1 MANKTEEE
9 KAAELATKEAKKEEK
24 RLADEKEAAEIEA
37 ESVRVEAE
45 KAAKAEE
52 KRLAREAAKGTE
64 NQNRMYSKEE
74 VQAMLKELAADI
86 KKNWNKEDDG
96 MDEEEMYKQK
106 KLRLPRWQNKFIT
119 SFKNTNTDEYFPDLV
134 IHAFDIWNDQTKRND
149 PWVTVVFEDNTT
161 LTVQLYTIL
170 TKSQK
175 VWVDLVE
182 VVAKDTSYSTGKVE
196 RAEVKDYSQVGT
208 GSYIKQKVTQ
218 ADYSYKVRLPNG
230 QEVMVGKEVINW

>member
-1 MANKTEEE
+1 MAKTDEE
-9 KAAELATKEAKKEEK
+9 KAKLKEEK
-24 RLADEKEAAEIEA
+24 RLAEEKEAAEMKA
-37 ESVRVEAE
+37 ESERVEAE

-52 KRLAREAAKGTE
+52 KRKAQQAVQGTSD
-64 NQNRMYSKEE
+64 QNRMYSKEE

-86 KKNWNKEDDG
+86 KRNFKSDEDG
-96 MDEEEMYKQK
+96 IDEEEAYKQK
-106 KLRLPRWQNKFIT
+106 KVRVPRWQNKFIT
-119 SFKNTNTDEYFPDLV
+119 KFKNTNTDEYFPDLV
-134 IHAFDIWNDQTKRND
+134 IHAFDVWNEQTKRND
-149 PWVTVVFEDNTT
+149 PWVTVVFDDETT
-161 LTVQLYTIL
+161 LTVPLYTIL

-208 GSYIKQKVTQ
+208 GNYIKQKVTQ
-218 ADYSYKVRLPNG
+218 ADYSYKVRFPNG